1 MRDMTPSE
9 HGSPPAQPD
18 GLVAVTGG
26 TGYIAGFLVCSLLD
40 AGWRVRAS
48 VRSPERRREVLETV
62 LRHGSDPSRL
72 EIVEARLEA
81 DSGWDALMDG
91 ARFAHHVASPLPVR
105 MPRSPEPLVRP
116 AVDGTR
122 RVLAAAAR
130 AGVERVVLTSSS
142 AAVAYGHR
150 PQRGTL
156 ESPFTEAD
164 WTFLD
169 GSDVNAYVASKA
181 LAEREAWRF
190 AAEHP
195 GAPELSVV
203 NPVAVV
209 GPVLGR
215 RLSSSTAVINRM
227 LTGRRAFWP
236 RVSLNI
242 VDVRDVAAL
251 HLLAMTSPAA
261 GRQRFIAAAGDPV
274 SFQEI
279 AEVLRRALP
288 EFEGRIGA
296 RQLPDSLVLA
306 AGSVFPSVSGLAS
319 TLGRRKHLSHAKAQ
333 NLLGFAPRSVEE
345 ALADCARSLLEGR
358 RSGRLPART
367 SLLRLR

>member
-1 MRDMTPSE
+1 MTPFE
-9 HGSPPAQPD
+9 NGTPTPAGD
-18 GLVAVTGG
+18 LVALTGG
-26 TGYIAGFLVCSLLD
+26 TGFIAGFLISALLD

-48 VRSPERRREVLETV
+48 VQTPEDRPEVVDTV

-72 EIVEARLEA
+72 DLVEARLEA
-81 DSGWDALMDG
+81 DRGWDALMDG
-91 ARFAHHVASPLPVR
+91 ARYAHHVASPLPLR
-105 MPRSPEPLVRP
+105 MPRSPEALVRP

-142 AAVAYGHR
+142 AAIAYGHR

-156 ESPFTEAD
+156 ESPFTEED

-195 GAPELSVV
+195 GSPELSVV

-215 RLSSSTAVINRM
+215 RLSSSTAVVNR
-227 LTGRRAFWP
+227 LLSGGTTFWP

-242 VDVRDVAAL
+242 VDVRDVAEL
-251 HLLAMTSPAA
+251 HMLAMTSPAA
-261 GRQRFIAAAGDPV
+261 ARQRFIAAAGDPV
-274 SFQEI
+274 SFEEI
-279 AEVLRRALP
+279 AAVIRQLP
-288 EFEGRIGA
+288 EFEGRIGV
-296 RQLPDSLVLA
+296 RQLPDSLVVA

-333 NLLGFAPRSVEE
+333 DLLGFAPRSVEE
-345 ALADCARSLLEGR
+345 AVSDCARSLLAARAAGR
-358 RSGRLPART
+358 IPARS
-367 SLLRLR
+367 SLLQRR